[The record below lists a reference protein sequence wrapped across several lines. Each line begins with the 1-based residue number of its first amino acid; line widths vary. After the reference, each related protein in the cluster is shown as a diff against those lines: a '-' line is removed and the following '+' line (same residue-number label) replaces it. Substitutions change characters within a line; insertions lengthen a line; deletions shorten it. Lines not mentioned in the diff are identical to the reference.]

1 MGERAA
7 AMPRPL
13 ERDSA
18 TRTAYSRSPTSIRS
32 SRVRG
37 AVTTPAYDTEQRE
50 KAEELLGKARDEM
63 GVDAKL
69 HVLGSPSVGRGL
81 HETAETLGADL
92 LVVGSAGRG
101 VLGRIFVSDDTRAAL
116 NGASS
121 AVAITP
127 AGHGPGPSAMRE
139 IGVGYD
145 GSPESEY
152 ALRVAR
158 GARSRKARRA
168 LSVRGGVTARVRTRW
183 PWTPDEDTYDELVER
198 ARERVAGLEAS
209 PRTQRTG
216 CRPGAGDLQRL
227 ARPSR
232 DRVAQL
238 RPARTARAWQHR
250 AASRTYRALPAAC
263 AHAGRSA
270 GSVKRR
276 PRRRP
281 RNLNAV
287 PPPTCKSPD
296 GQLVSGHSRH
306 AVPG

>member
-1 MGERAA
+1 MFKNVIVGVDGREGGRDAA
-7 AMPRPL
+7 ALGKRLCDEDGVLTLAYIYPL
-13 ERDSA
+13 EPRA
-18 TRTAYSRSPTSIRS
+18 W
-32 SRVRG
+32 RG
-37 AVTTPAYDTEQRE
+37 TTPAYDTEQRE

-158 GARSRKARRA
+158 ELAREKHAELSAFEAVSLPAYA
-168 LSVRGGVTARVRTRW
+168 LAGPG
-183 PWTPDEDTYDELVER
+183 TPDEDTYDELVER
-198 ARERVAGLEAS
+198 ARERVASLEGVS
-209 PRTQRTG
+209 PHAAYG
-216 CRPGAGDLQRL
+216 VPAEELAILQRL
-227 ARPSR
+227 ARPSS

-250 AASRTYRALPAAC
+250 AASRTYRALPAAR

-281 RNLNAV
+281 RKV
-287 PPPTCKSPD
+287 
-296 GQLVSGHSRH
+296 
-306 AVPG
+306 